1 MDPLFNRIIGK
12 YRKQEETKDE
22 YISNI
27 ELRIRELLQIAK
39 VGYETRQVTQLSN
52 EEIQMKSTS
61 THTILS
67 GYGSGMETWTF
78 KLYLII
84 LQ

>member
-52 EEIQMKSTS
+52 EEI
-61 THTILS
+61 
-67 GYGSGMETWTF
+67 
-78 KLYLII
+78 
-84 LQ
+84 

>member
-1 MDPLFNRIIGK
+1 MKLKKHQGVLQKVRDVLENEDVLNRIMGK

-52 EEIQMKSTS
+52 EEI
-61 THTILS
+61 
-67 GYGSGMETWTF
+67 
-78 KLYLII
+78 
-84 LQ
+84 